1 MGVSDEILKRTA
13 DSYRRIRNT
22 ARFLLAN
29 LNGFDPATDRVEPS
43 RMLELD
49 RWVVDRAFQLQ
60 EEIVRAYRDYQFHL
74 IYQKVHNFC
83 VTDLGGFYLDVIKDR
98 QYTTPRESLARRS
111 GQTALHHIAEAL
123 VRWLAPI
130 LSFTADEIWQH
141 LPGERGATVF
151 TEQWYGGLFALDATD
166 PLGPRL
172 LGAGARGAHGSRQ
185 APRAGAQGRRDR
197 LGARCRGRR
206 LLRRAAA
213 GAAREAGG
221 RAAVRAHHLVRARA
235 PDGRA
240 PGRRRADRRCGRCGA
255 HHAVQLD
262 QVRALLAPP
271 RGRRRER
278 GAPGAVRALRDE
290 RGRAGRGA
298 EVRLAIM
305 HRLRWLI
312 LSLLVIAADQ
322 ATKLW
327 VLAALQPREVI
338 PVVPAF
344 NLTLVFNEGAA
355 FSFLAGAGGWQ
366 RWFFVGVAVAVSTV
380 LIVWLWRLKP
390 EERLTAAG
398 LSLVAGGAVGN
409 LIDRL
414 AYGRVV
420 DFLDFYWRAWHW
432 PAFNVADSAIT
443 VGVGLLLLEAFLPK
457 RE

>member
-1 MGVSDEILKRTA
+1 
-13 DSYRRIRNT
+13 
-22 ARFLLAN
+22 
-29 LNGFDPATDRVEPS
+29 
-43 RMLELD
+43 
-49 RWVVDRAFQLQ
+49 
-60 EEIVRAYRDYQFHL
+60 
-74 IYQKVHNFC
+74 
-83 VTDLGGFYLDVIKDR
+83 
-98 QYTTPRESLARRS
+98 
-111 GQTALHHIAEAL
+111 
-123 VRWLAPI
+123 
-130 LSFTADEIWQH
+130 
-141 LPGERGATVF
+141 
-151 TEQWYGGLFALDATD
+151 
-166 PLGPRL
+166 
-172 LGAGARGAHGSRQ
+172 
-185 APRAGAQGRRDR
+185 
-197 LGARCRGRR
+197 
-206 LLRRAAA
+206 
-213 GAAREAGG
+213 
-221 RAAVRAHHLVRARA
+221 
-235 PDGRA
+235 
-240 PGRRRADRRCGRCGA
+240 
-255 HHAVQLD
+255 
-262 QVRALLAPP
+262 
-271 RGRRRER
+271 
-278 GAPGAVRALRDE
+278 
-290 RGRAGRGA
+290 
-298 EVRLAIM
+298 
-305 HRLRWLI
+305 LI

-398 LSLVAGGAVGN
+398 LSLVAGGALGN